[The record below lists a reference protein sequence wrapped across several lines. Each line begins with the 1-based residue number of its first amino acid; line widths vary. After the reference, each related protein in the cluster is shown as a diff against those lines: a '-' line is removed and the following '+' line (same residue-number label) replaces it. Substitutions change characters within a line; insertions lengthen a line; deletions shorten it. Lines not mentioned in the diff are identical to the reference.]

1 MKIIET
7 NRFYLRT
14 FQETDAFHLF
24 SLNSDCEVLKYTGD
38 VPFET
43 VDDALEFIKNYRAY
57 LDFGM
62 GRWAVILKENN
73 AFLGWCG
80 LKYNPK
86 TEQVDLGFRFF
97 QKYWNKGYATEA
109 SKAWLEY
116 GFNTMKIKTMNAY
129 THAQNGASNHVL
141 QKVGFQFIE
150 DYPDTHG
157 VTWKWWQLHHDL

>member
-14 FQETDAFHLF
+14 FQETDALHLF

-109 SKAWLEY
+109 AQACIEY
-116 GFNTMKIKTMNAY
+116 GFTKLK
-129 THAQNGASNHVL
+129 L
-141 QKVGFQFIE
+141 QKIVGRAMQENKASIQVLTKVGMTYVSTIDFEEHRGALYEI
-150 DYPDTHG
+150 YN
-157 VTWKWWQLHHDL
+157 L

>member
-14 FQETDAFHLF
+14 FQETDALHLF

-43 VDDALEFIKNYRAY
+43 VDDALKFIKNYRAY

-109 SKAWLEY
+109 AQACIEY
-116 GFNTMKIKTMNAY
+116 GFTKLK
-129 THAQNGASNHVL
+129 L
-141 QKVGFQFIE
+141 QKIVGRAMQENKASIQVLTKVGMTYVSTIDFE
-150 DYPDTHG
+150 EHRG
-157 VTWKWWQLHHDL
+157 VLYEIYNL